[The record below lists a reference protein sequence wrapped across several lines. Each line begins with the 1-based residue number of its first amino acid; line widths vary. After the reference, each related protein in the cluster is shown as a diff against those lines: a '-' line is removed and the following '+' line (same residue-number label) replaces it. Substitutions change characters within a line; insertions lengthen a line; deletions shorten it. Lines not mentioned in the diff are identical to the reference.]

1 MKYCPNCGST
11 MADEATFCASCGNAL
26 AAPQPAQYVQPEPAP
41 QPTYAPQQPTYAPQ
55 PGYTQPGY
63 APQPG
68 YAQPGYAP
76 QPGYGPGYGYTPAPP
91 KVDETDHTADYDK
104 EDISD
109 SKVVGIFMYLMGFI
123 GILIAVLMS
132 SESKVTKF
140 HVRQALKIEVVNLLW
155 TVGCVA
161 VGAVLSWLLLLGEA
175 AIAWIALMGM
185 CFSVGTIGILVIRIL
200 AFVNI
205 CKGKVKEAPLVC
217 NLKFLK

>member
-1 MKYCPNCGST
+1 MKYCPNCGSG
-11 MADEATFCASCGNAL
+11 MADEATFCATCGNAL
-26 AAPQPAQYVQPEPAP
+26 PTAQPAAPAQPVPPV
-41 QPTYAPQQPTYAPQ
+41 QPTYNPQ

-63 APQPG
+63 T
-68 YAQPGYAP
+68 P

-91 KVDETDHTADYDK
+91 RVDNTDHTAEFEKD
-104 EDISD
+104 DISE

-132 SESKVTKF
+132 GESKVTKF

-155 TVGCVA
+155 TVACVA
-161 VGAVLSWLLLLGEA
+161 VGAALSWLLLLGEA

-185 CFSVGTIGILVIRIL
+185 CIGAGSITILVVRII

-205 CKGKVKEAPLVC
+205 CKGKVKEAPLVSS
-217 NLKFLK
+217 LKFLK